1 MVRKGHGTP
10 RPRKRFGQHFLR
22 NRAVVHRVIDSINFQ
37 DVNAALEIGPGLGA
51 LTMLLAERCRR
62 LHLIEIDRDLAA
74 ALSERY
80 AENPV
85 VSVHQGDAL
94 SFDYTQLANELGEKL
109 LIVGN
114 LPYNISTPLLVH
126 LLTHP
131 EAIHEMTFMLQREIA
146 ARLTAEPG
154 NSNYGRLTVNVVR
167 SFAVE
172 KLFEV
177 GPEAFYPVPKVHSSV
192 VRFRSRAVPLGP
204 PVEPDLFSSVV
215 RDAFAQR
222 RKTLRNALK
231 EYEAESAL
239 IKLGIDPQLR
249 AEQLSIEQFAE
260 LVSAL
265 GA

>member
-1 MVRKGHGTP
+1 MVRKRRGAS

-22 NRAVVHRVIDSINFQ
+22 DRAAVHKVIESINFH
-37 DVNAALEIGPGLGA
+37 DSNAVLEIGPGQGA

-62 LHLIEIDRDLAA
+62 LYLIEIDRDLAA

-80 AENPV
+80 AEDAV

-94 SFDYTQLANELGEKL
+94 SFNYAQLANELGGKL

-126 LLTHP
+126 LLVHL
-131 EAIHEMTFMLQREIA
+131 EAIQEMTFMLQREVA
-146 ARLTAEPG
+146 SRLTAEPG
-154 NSNYGRLTVNVVR
+154 NSDYGRLTVNIVR
-167 SFAVE
+167 FFTVE

-177 GPEAFYPVPKVHSSV
+177 GPEAFYPAPKVHSAF
-192 VRFRSRAVPLGP
+192 VRFRPRAVPLGP

-231 EYEAESAL
+231 EYEAVSAL

-265 GA
+265 RA